1 MTIDIT
7 LYDKKEAEA
16 LQTSLEVQLDIADDT
31 VLEELFVQP
40 ATIREL
46 ATKSDAEIKAFFKIM
61 RDQTSERVNH
71 LLATERLFTR
81 LRNSIVEAGK
91 RA

>member
-7 LYDKKEAEA
+7 LYNKREIEA
-16 LQTSLEVQLDIADDT
+16 LMTSLEVQLDIADDT
-31 VLEELFVQP
+31 VLEELYVQP

-46 ATKSDAEIKAFFKIM
+46 ATKSDTEIKAFFKTM
-61 RDQTSERVNH
+61 RGQINERVDH
-71 LLATERLFTR
+71 LLATERLLAR
-81 LRNSIVEAGK
+81 VRNSIVEAGK